1 MKGIRSVFSVDL
13 VNKTFDPLIPV
24 SALDLKVKEKDIQ
37 NWIAEKPELLFTNP
51 DAVLVIG
58 QAVSGKPMPD
68 LLAVDSQ
75 GTLFVFEIKRDS
87 SDRRAVGQL
96 QDYAAAL
103 SEWTRDDFNRRWQ
116 QNPKA
121 KGRNLFEAFK
131 DFSENSGFEEDEFLK
146 NRRFFVLASAG
157 SAEDESVKRIIRWL
171 RDNYHVPIDFVPF
184 QFYKRGRQHFLEIEK
199 IDVDPMVSGRDEKW
213 KGDWSF
219 NTNERYC
226 PGSYKKMLK
235 DGVIAVSGYWNTK
248 EKLNGPRRG
257 DRIFAYLN
265 GKGIIAVGR
274 MGDAPAYPSGAV
286 FNELKNREH
295 NRKVAWETVALNNAI
310 TPAEVSKWGYNY
322 PSLPTLCKIGN
333 AKVADKIA
341 KEMERR
347 AAG

>member
-1 MKGIRSVFSVDL
+1 MNGIRSVFATDL
-13 VNKTFDPLIPV
+13 AKKTFDPLLPV

-37 NWIAEKPELLFTNP
+37 SWIAEKPELLFTNP

-58 QAVSGKPMPD
+58 QAGPGERMPD

-75 GTLFVFEIKRDS
+75 GTLLVFEIKRDS
-87 SDRRAVGQL
+87 PHPSAVGQL

-103 SEWTRDDFNRRWQ
+103 AEWTRDDFNRRWQ

-121 KGRNLFEAFK
+121 RGRDLFEAFK
-131 DFSENSGFEEDEFLK
+131 DFSENPGFEASEFLE
-146 NRRFFVLASAG
+146 NRRFFILASAE
-157 SAEDESVKRIIRWL
+157 STEDEGMKRIVKFL
-171 RDNYHVPIDFVPF
+171 RDNYRFPINFVPF

-199 IDVDPMVSGRDEKW
+199 IDVEPIDDQGW

-219 NTNERYC
+219 NTNERYS
-226 PGSYKKMLK
+226 PGAYKKMLK
-235 DGVIAVSGYWNTK
+235 GGVIAISGYWNT
-248 EKLNGPRRG
+248 EQKLRSPRKG

-274 MGDAPAYPSGAV
+274 MREEPPYRSGAI

-295 NRKVAWETVALNNAI
+295 NRKVRWETVVREDRAI

-341 KEMERR
+341 KEMEKR
-347 AAG
+347 AAER